1 MASARASSRATASH
15 AAAASNS
22 ICPWR
27 KTVSAQPLRLLLAD
41 DEPLALRRIKLAL
54 QAIPDVEIV
63 GAASDGAQA
72 ITQMRDLRPD
82 VVLLDIRMPLADGF
96 EVANA
101 VEDSGGPEVIFVSAF
116 DSYALQAFETSAVDY
131 LLKPVEFERLASAL
145 GRARERRAAKDAGRR
160 AEELAAVLDA
170 LKRESEEREGPR
182 YDKEFWIRDRGRFLR
197 VPVSDVERIE
207 AERDYVRLYWDG
219 RTLLHRET
227 MSNLEEKLDPNLML
241 RVHRSAFVN
250 WKRLKAVRRDA
261 NGRLM
266 AVLESGDEVPVSR
279 AYAQR
284 VMQEMKSR
292 G

>member
-1 MASARASSRATASH
+1 
-15 AAAASNS
+15 
-22 ICPWR
+22 
-27 KTVSAQPLRLLLAD
+27 VSAEPLRLLLAD

-54 QAIPDVEIV
+54 QSMPDVEVV

-72 ITQMRDLRPD
+72 ITAMRDLRPD

-101 VEDSGGPEVIFVSAF
+101 VEDAGGPAVIFVSAF
-116 DSYALQAFETSAVDY
+116 DSYAVQAFETSAVDY
-131 LLKPVEFERLASAL
+131 LVKPVEFERLASAL
-145 GRARERRAAKDAGRR
+145 NRARERRAARTAGRR

-170 LKRESEEREGPR
+170 LRKEAEERDGPQYER
-182 YDKEFWIRDRGRFLR
+182 EFWIRDRGRFLR
-197 VPVSDVERIE
+197 VPVAEIERIE
-207 AERDYVRLYWDG
+207 AERDYVRLHWEG

-227 MSNLEEKLDPNLML
+227 MSHLEERLDPNVML

-250 WKRLKAVRRDA
+250 WKRLKQVRRDL

-266 AVLESGDEVPVSR
+266 AVLESGEEVPVSR

-284 VMQEMKSR
+284 VMAEMKAR

>member
-1 MASARASSRATASH
+1 
-15 AAAASNS
+15 
-22 ICPWR
+22 
-27 KTVSAQPLRLLLAD
+27 
-41 DEPLALRRIKLAL
+41 LALRRIKLAL
-54 QAIPDVEIV
+54 QDIPDVEIV

-72 ITQMRDLRPD
+72 ITFMRDLKPD
-82 VVLLDIRMPLADGF
+82 VVLLDIKMPLADCF
-96 EVANA
+96 DVANA
-101 VEDSGGPEVIFVSAF
+101 VEDSGGPAVIFVSAF
-116 DSYALQAFETSAVDY
+116 ESYALRAFETSAIDY

-145 GRARERRAAKDAGRR
+145 DRARERRAVMDAGRR
-160 AEELAAVLDA
+160 AKELAAVLEA
-170 LKRESEEREGPR
+170 LKKESDERDGPQFE
-182 YDKEFWIRDRGRFLR
+182 KEFWIRDRGRFLR
-197 VPVSDVERIE
+197 VPVMDVERIE

-227 MSNLEEKLDPNLML
+227 MSHLEEKLDPNVML

-284 VMQEMKSR
+284 VMAEMKSR
-292 G
+292 V

>member
-1 MASARASSRATASH
+1 MH
-15 AAAASNS
+15 AE
-22 ICPWR
+22 
-27 KTVSAQPLRLLLAD
+27 PLRLLLAD
-41 DEPLALRRIKLAL
+41 DEPLALRRMRLAL
-54 QAIPDVEIV
+54 QDIPDVEIV

-72 ITQMRDLRPD
+72 ISAMKALKPD
-82 VVLLDIRMPLADGF
+82 VVLLDIKMPLADGF
-96 EVANA
+96 EVAHA
-101 VEDSGGPEVIFVSAF
+101 VQDAGGPEVIFVSAF

-131 LLKPVEFERLASAL
+131 LLKPVEFERLNSAL
-145 GRARERRAAKDAGRR
+145 SRARERRAAKDAGRR
-160 AEELAAVLDA
+160 AEELASVLEA
-170 LKRESEEREGPR
+170 LRKEAEEREGPR
-182 YDKEFWIRDRGRFLR
+182 FEKEFWIRDRGRFLR
-197 VPVSDVERIE
+197 VPVADVERIE

-250 WKRLKAVRRDA
+250 WKRLKAVRRDH

-266 AVLESGDEVPVSR
+266 AVLDSGDEVPVSR

-284 VMQEMKSR
+284 VLAEMKAR

>member
-1 MASARASSRATASH
+1 MPAET
-15 AAAASNS
+15 
-22 ICPWR
+22 
-27 KTVSAQPLRLLLAD
+27 LRLLLAD
-41 DEPLALRRIKLAL
+41 DEPLALRRMRLAL
-54 QAIPDVEIV
+54 QEIPDVEIV

-72 ITQMRDLRPD
+72 IDAMKALKPD
-82 VVLLDIRMPLADGF
+82 VVLLDIKMPLADGF

-101 VEDSGGPEVIFVSAF
+101 VEDAGGPAVIFVSAF

-131 LLKPVEFERLASAL
+131 LLKPVEFERLNSAL
-145 GRARERRAAKDAGRR
+145 ARARERRAAKSAGRR
-160 AEELAAVLDA
+160 AEELASVLEA
-170 LKRESEEREGPR
+170 LRKEADEREGPR
-182 YDKEFWIRDRGRFLR
+182 YEKEFWIRDRGRFLR
-197 VPVSDVERIE
+197 VPVADVERIE
-207 AERDYVRLYWDG
+207 AERDYVRLYWEG

-227 MSNLEEKLDPNLML
+227 MSHLEEKLDPNVML

-250 WKRLKAVRRDA
+250 WKRLKAVRRDH

-284 VMQEMKSR
+284 VLSEMKAR